1 MTTPDIDRGQITPMT
16 TSSTTLLTALLSTLP
31 LTTAHAQTPYPNR
44 HIRVVVPFAAGGPTD
59 AATRIVGPRFSEFL
73 GQPIVIENRGG
84 AGGATGTELVAKAA
98 PDGYTLLH
106 GSIGGLAVSPTMNP
120 RLGYNTLRDLA
131 PISQTV
137 NVSYIVTLHPSVPA
151 KSIKELIALAK
162 ARPGKLNYGTGG
174 AGTGPHLAGEL
185 LNMMTGV
192 KIVHVPYKGTGPAL
206 TALLSGEVDLTFDNL
221 LIVLPQIK
229 AGRVLPIAATGDTRS
244 KLMPDL
250 PTIAESGLPG
260 FSASG
265 WYGLLAP
272 AATPKDI
279 VAKLNTDY
287 TRALRSPDVSER
299 LNSMAAEP
307 APNTPEQFAAFI
319 RSETEKWAKVVRAT
333 NMKAE

>member
-1 MTTPDIDRGQITPMT
+1 MIR
-16 TSSTTLLTALLSTLP
+16 SVKFFSATLLSAIM
-31 LTTAHAQTPYPNR
+31 LTTAHAQTTYPNR
-44 HIRVVVPFAAGGPTD
+44 PIRVVVPFAPGGPTD
-59 AATRIVGPRFSEFL
+59 AAMRIVAPRFSEYL
-73 GQPIVIENRGG
+73 GQQIIIENRGG

-98 PDGYTLLH
+98 PDGYTLVH

-120 RLGYNTLRDLA
+120 KLGYN
-131 PISQTV
+131 
-137 NVSYIVTLHPSVPA
+137 VTLHPSVPA
-151 KSIKELIALAK
+151 RSMKELIALAR
-162 ARPGKLNYGTGG
+162 ARSGKLNYGSGG

-185 LNMMTGV
+185 LNMMAGV

-229 AGRVLPIAATGDTRS
+229 AGRVRPIAATGDTRS

-250 PTIAESGLPG
+250 PTIAESGFPG

-279 VAKLNTDY
+279 VTRLNADF
-287 TRALRSPDVSER
+287 TRALRSPDVNER

-307 APNTPEQFAAFI
+307 APGTPEQFAAFI